1 MTSEVMAPARRA
13 DEPCLMTTTPTTR
26 TSSTTTTARDT
37 SAGLVHP
44 LASPFLLADGVVT
57 GLNAVAYV
65 VAAGWLADWF
75 GAPETLVRALGVFL
89 LLVSAGVVLLATRR
103 PIPRRGVAAL
113 AVLNIAWVVASLV
126 YATTAQLTVL
136 GTAWTILQAV
146 VVGAFAAVQ
155 VWLTR
160 KG

>member
-1 MTSEVMAPARRA
+1 MTSEVMVLARRA
-13 DEPCLMTTTPTTR
+13 DEPCPMTTTPTTR
-26 TSSTTTTARDT
+26 TSSTTTARDH

-44 LASPFLLADGVVT
+44 LASPFLLADGAVT
-57 GLNAVAYV
+57 GLNALAYV

-75 GAPETLVRALGVFL
+75 GAPEPLVRALGVFL

-113 AVLNIAWVVASLV
+113 ASLNIAWVVASVV

-136 GTAWTILQAV
+136 GTVWTVLQAV
-146 VVGAFAAVQ
+146 VVSAFAAAQ
-155 VWLTR
+155 VWLAR